1 MKQQF
6 AVFDID
12 GTLIRWQ
19 LYHAVVD
26 KLAKTGA
33 LGPDTHEKIHAARMR
48 WKRRE
53 GPEGFYAYEQTLVK
67 LYERALETLSTKDFD
82 TMTKQVIEEYKDQ
95 VYTYTRDL
103 VKQLKAEGYMLLA
116 ISGSQKELVAKI
128 AVYYGFDDYIA
139 TDYRRNSGKF
149 SGEVTV
155 ASHDKR
161 TALQTLIQ
169 KHDLTTTDSYA
180 VGDSRSDADMLSM
193 VDHPVAF
200 NPDKYL
206 FNEAKKHG
214 WRVVIE
220 RKNMIYEL
228 QASDGHYTLVEHST

>member
-1 MKQQF
+1 MKRKF

-33 LGPDTHEKIHAARMR
+33 LGPDTHQKIHEARMK

-53 GPEGFYAYEQTLVK
+53 GDDGFYAYEQTLVK
-67 LYERALETLSTKDFD
+67 LYEQAITTLSPEDFD
-82 TMTKQVIEEYKDQ
+82 TTTKQVIEEYKDQ

-103 VKQLKAEGYMLLA
+103 VQRLKGEGYVLLA
-116 ISGSQKELVAKI
+116 VSGSQKELVAKI
-128 AVYYGFDDYIA
+128 ADHYGFDDFIA
-139 TDYRRNSGKF
+139 TDYRRTSGKF

-161 TALQTLIQ
+161 AALQTLIE
-169 KHDLTTTDSYA
+169 KHGLTTAGSYA
-180 VGDSRSDADMLSM
+180 VGDSKSDADMLAM
-193 VDHPVAF
+193 VDNPIAF
-200 NPDKYL
+200 NPDKNL

-228 QASDGHYTLVEHST
+228 DCNGETYQLINGQ